1 MQPLLYPIPA
11 VFRYFRYALLLLAL
25 STELAQAQTPAL
37 YFPPTTGSTWA
48 TTTPASLGWCQ
59 PKLNSL
65 IAFAGRK
72 SSKSLL
78 ILKDD
83 RPVVHRYHG
92 TYPANSAWH

>member
-25 STELAQAQTPAL
+25 STGLAQAQTPSL

-59 PKLNSL
+59 PQLDSL

-78 ILKDD
+78 ILKDGSL
-83 RPVVHRYHG
+83 VVRHYHD
-92 TYPANSAWH
+92 TYPTDSA